1 MLQIWIY
8 MSSSIVVR
16 YWILEIKKTKKNP
29 ALYIFSP
36 SKGEKYTDGWIMYL
50 HFHHQ
55 LSLWAHA
62 QNTEVQYVPRW
73 ASVDVPQIIHDNISD
88 TNLR

>member
-1 MLQIWIY
+1 MLRIWIY
-8 MSSSIVVR
+8 TSSSIVLR
-16 YWILEIKKTKKNP
+16 YWVLKKKKKK

-62 QNTEVQYVPRW
+62 QNTEVQYVLQR